1 MPASYTQGSYQ
12 GIVDAF
18 NQVRAAQGLDKR
30 GYDPNYRG
38 IIEAILDVRKWGQA
52 DGGELPPGWKPEYD
66 QDGNV
71 IGGGWDPVPDNGTL
85 WFDERQGRL
94 FVFVDDGFDAFCGSA
109 DSRSALHHV
118 THGRSD
124 FADVFNR
131 DDGQEKVWR

>member
-52 DGGELPPGWKPEYD
+52 DGGE
-66 QDGNV
+66 
-71 IGGGWDPVPDNGTL
+71 
-85 WFDERQGRL
+85 RL
-94 FVFVDDGFDAFCGSA
+94 LAGS
-109 DSRSALHHV
+109 LNMTKTV
-118 THGRSD
+118 T
-124 FADVFNR
+124 
-131 DDGQEKVWR
+131 